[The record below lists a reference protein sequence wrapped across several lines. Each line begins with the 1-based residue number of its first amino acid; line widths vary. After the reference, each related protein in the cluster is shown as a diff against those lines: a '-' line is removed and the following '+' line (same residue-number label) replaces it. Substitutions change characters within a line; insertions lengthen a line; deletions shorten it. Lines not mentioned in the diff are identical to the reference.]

1 MPSADHVQAWL
12 DDYVEAWRSYDPG
25 AIADLF
31 SADASYAYHPYEGDP
46 LRGRDAIVESWLSE
60 RDEPGSWD
68 ASYAPLVIEGDRAV
82 ATGESRYADGRTFSN
97 LYVLRFDAD
106 GRCSEFVEWFM
117 KQPERPDPTG

>member
-1 MPSADHVQAWL
+1 MPPAERVQAWL
-12 DDYVEAWRSYDPG
+12 DSYVAAWRSYDPD

-31 SADASYAYHPYEGDP
+31 SADASYAYHPYDDEP

-68 ASYAPLVIEGDRAV
+68 ASYAPLLVDGERAV

-97 LYVLRFDAD
+97 LYVMRFDGD

-117 KQPERPDPTG
+117 EQPAAQGTV

>member
-1 MPSADHVQAWL
+1 MPSAEDVQAWL
-12 DDYVEAWRSYDPG
+12 DAYVAAWRSYDPD

-31 SADASYAYHPYEGDP
+31 SADASYAYHPYDAEP

-60 RDEPGSWD
+60 RDEPGSWE
-68 ASYAPLVIEGDRAV
+68 ASYAPLLIDGDRAV

-97 LYVLRFDAD
+97 LYVMRFDAD

-117 KQPERPDPTG
+117 EQPAELGTV